1 MGFFNIL
8 PYLAWAVSAALLL
21 WILVDAF
28 SVSKQYDEDFLMSS
42 REGEE

>member
-1 MGFFNIL
+1 MDFLDIL
-8 PYLAWAVSAALLL
+8 SYLAWVVAAILLL
-21 WILVDAF
+21 WIVADAF